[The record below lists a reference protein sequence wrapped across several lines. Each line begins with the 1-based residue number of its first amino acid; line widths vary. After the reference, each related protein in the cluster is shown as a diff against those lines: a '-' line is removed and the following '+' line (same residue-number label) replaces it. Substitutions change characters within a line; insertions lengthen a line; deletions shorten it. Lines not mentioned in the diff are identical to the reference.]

1 MGAYNILEE
10 LQIYCP
16 VCGIR
21 STKSVQFK
29 TASNNRGENEVQ
41 FAYNSYIV
49 GDKIPWW
56 SRSDPHYA
64 GWREGAD
71 DQIGPD
77 AVDEWI
83 RLRCANCLSELR
95 VVISFESL
103 YIVGI
108 SDISAESL
116 SK

>member
-1 MGAYNILEE
+1 MGAYNTLEK
-10 LQIYCP
+10 LQIDCP
-16 VCGIR
+16 ACGVR
-21 STKSVQFK
+21 SIQSVQFK
-29 TASNNRGENEVQ
+29 TASSPAGKNEVQ
-41 FAYNSYIV
+41 FAYKSYFI
-49 GDKIPWW
+49 GDRIPWW
-56 SRSDPHYA
+56 SRPDPRYA
-64 GWREGAD
+64 EWRQNAD

-83 RLRCANCLSELR
+83 RLRCANCQSELR

-108 SDISAESL
+108 SDISAEPS